1 MDGRP
6 FNLKRAALLLLLGL
20 WIIPAHPAWAQNT
33 LGPIAVLL
41 SDTEEAYARPV
52 ASFTQ
57 EIQMPVQIF
66 NLKGEIDNAPQE
78 MARIFAIRPA
88 LILALGAKAAYTAK
102 VWTADH
108 PKIPVIFALVL
119 NWRRYKL
126 MDGQDN
132 IAGIASEVAPGT
144 HFLNMTLTSPRVKRI
159 GVIYSR
165 VHSSETIRQA
175 RQEAAKL
182 GLDLV
187 EMPISRPMEFR
198 QAFKQ
203 ISERIDGFWM
213 LADPVVYTLA
223 NVDWLEE
230 RCTRERLVCIGQ
242 SRNIAEIG
250 VLLAVNPDLT
260 NVGLQAAS
268 MAKNIL
274 TNHQIPKQIG
284 VMPPLGTRLVLN
296 AKTAEKIDLRLSQ
309 IVMDLA
315 SDIIDR

>member
-1 MDGRP
+1 MDGKP
-6 FNLKRAALLLLLGL
+6 FNLKAALLLLMLGL
-20 WIIPAHPAWAQNT
+20 WIVPACAAHAETAP
-33 LGPIAVLL
+33 GPIAVLL
-41 SDTEEAYARPV
+41 SDTEEAYSRPV
-52 ASFTQ
+52 ASFTK
-57 EIQMPVQIF
+57 EIQMTVQIF
-66 NLKGEIDNAPQE
+66 NLRGEVDNAPRA
-78 MARIFAIRPA
+78 MNRIFAIRPA

-108 PKIPVIFALVL
+108 PQIPVIFALVI

-126 MDGQDN
+126 LEGQDN
-132 IAGIASEVAPGT
+132 IAGIASDVAPGT
-144 HFLNMTLTSPRVKRI
+144 HFANLTMASPHVKRI

-165 VHSSETIRQA
+165 IHSSETIRQA
-175 RQEAAKL
+175 RQAAAKL
-182 GLDLV
+182 GLALV
-187 EMPISRPMEFR
+187 EMPISRPTEFR
-198 QAFKQ
+198 KAYKQ
-203 ISERIDGFWM
+203 ISEHIDSFWI

-223 NVDWLEE
+223 NVDWIEK
-230 RCTRERLVCIGQ
+230 RCTRDRLVCIGQ

-250 VLLAVNPDLT
+250 VLLAVNPDMA

-274 TNHQIPKQIG
+274 LNAVTPKQIG

-296 AKTAEKIDLRLSQ
+296 AKTAEKIDLRLNR

>member
-1 MDGRP
+1 MDGKP
-6 FNLKRAALLLLLGL
+6 LNHKIAALLLILGL
-20 WIIPAHPAWAQNT
+20 WIMPAHPCCAETA

-41 SDTEEAYARPV
+41 SDSEEAYTRPV
-52 ASFTQ
+52 ASFID

-66 NLKGEIDNAPQE
+66 NLNGEIDNAPHE
-78 MARIFAIRPA
+78 MGRIFAIRPA

-126 MDGQDN
+126 LDGQDN

-144 HFLNMTLTSPRVKRI
+144 HFLNLTMASPRTKRI

-165 VHSSETIRQA
+165 THSSETIRQA
-175 RQEAAKL
+175 REAAAKL
-182 GLDLV
+182 GLALV
-187 EMPISRPMEFR
+187 EIPISRPMEFR
-198 QAFKQ
+198 KAYKQ

-223 NVDWLEE
+223 NVDWLED
-230 RCTRERLVCIGQ
+230 RCSRDRLVCIGQ
-242 SRNIAEIG
+242 SRNIAEMG
-250 VLLAVNPDLT
+250 VLLAVNPDMA

-274 TNHQIPKQIG
+274 IKHQIPKHIG

-296 AKTAEKIDLRLSQ
+296 AKTAEKIDLKLNR

>member
-1 MDGRP
+1 MAGKP
-6 FNLKRAALLLLLGL
+6 YNLKRAALLLLLGL
-20 WIIPAHPAWAQNT
+20 WIIPVHASWAET
-33 LGPIAVLL
+33 ASGPIAVLL
-41 SDTEEAYARPV
+41 SDTEEAYLRPV
-52 ASFTQ
+52 ASFSE
-57 EIQMPVQIF
+57 EIGMPVQIF
-66 NLKGEIDNAPQE
+66 NRKGQIDNAPRQ
-78 MARIFAIRPA
+78 MARIFSIRPA

-102 VWTADH
+102 VWTTDH
-108 PKIPVIFALVL
+108 PEIPVIFALVL
-119 NWRRYKL
+119 NWRRYEL
-126 MDGQDN
+126 DDQDN
-132 IAGIASEVAPGT
+132 IAGIATEVAPGT
-144 HFLNMTLTSPRVKRI
+144 HFLNLALASPDVKRI

-182 GLDLV
+182 GLTLV
-187 EMPISRPMEFR
+187 EIPISRPMEFR
-198 QAFKQ
+198 QAYKQ
-203 ISERIDGFWM
+203 MSERIDGFWM

-223 NVDWLEE
+223 NVNWLEQ
-230 RCTRERLVCIGQ
+230 RCTRDRLVCIGQ

-250 VLLAVNPDLT
+250 ILLAVNPDLA

-274 TNHQIPKQIG
+274 TNHQIPKHIG

-296 AKTAEKIDLRLSQ
+296 AKTADKINLKLNR

>member
-1 MDGRP
+1 MAGKP
-6 FNLKRAALLLLLGL
+6 LNLKRAALLLMLGL
-20 WIIPAHPAWAQNT
+20 WIIPANPTWAKSG
-33 LGPIAVLL
+33 LGTIAVLL
-41 SDTEEAYARPV
+41 SDTEEAYTRPV
-52 ASFTQ
+52 ASFTE
-57 EIQMPVQIF
+57 EIRMPVKIF
-66 NLKGEIDNAPQE
+66 NLRGEIDNAPRE

-108 PKIPVIFALVL
+108 SDIPVIFAMVL
-119 NWRRYKL
+119 NWSRYRL

-144 HFLNMTLTSPRVKRI
+144 HFLNLTLTSPEVKRI

-165 VHSSETIRQA
+165 VHSLETIRQA
-175 RQEAAKL
+175 RKEAVKL
-182 GLDLV
+182 GLTMV
-187 EMPISRPMEFR
+187 EIPISRPMEFR

-203 ISERIDGFWM
+203 MSERIDGFWM

-230 RCTRERLVCIGQ
+230 RCTRDRLICIGQ

-250 VLLAVNPDLT
+250 VLLAVDPDLA

-274 TNHQIPKQIG
+274 INHQIPKQIG

-296 AKTAEKIDLRLSQ
+296 AETAERIDLKLNRL
-309 IVMDLA
+309 VMDLA